1 MSASFRHF
9 ALCALLAAPASA
21 QTCFRACLAPRIAAG
36 DIADQQIRSQMR
48 TCRNLCEAQALSAPG
63 LAEKLEASEPQAV
76 SDADMKRVRAA
87 SPGIAAYADA
97 FTWDVRNVL
106 DNRVIRRV
114 EIATQ
119 NLELQEVVLAG
130 AGTVLPGATETV
142 LVAAFSGGYPS
153 VAAAAR
159 VRAIYACPLP

>member
-1 MSASFRHF
+1 MRAILPLLAIF
-9 ALCALLAAPASA
+9 ALHALPARA
-21 QTCFRACLAPRIAAG
+21 QTCFRACLAPRIAASG
-36 DIADQQIRSQMR
+36 IADQQIRAQMK
-48 TCRNLCEAQALSAPG
+48 TCRNLCEAETLSPE
-63 LAEKLEASEPQAV
+63 LAAKLDACEPEPV

-106 DNRVIRRV
+106 EGRVIRRV

-130 AGTVLPGATETV
+130 AGTVLPGATATV
-142 LVAAFSGGYPS
+142 LVSAFSGGYPS
-153 VAAAAR
+153 VAASAR
-159 VRAIYACPLP
+159 IRAIYACALP